1 MLTKHCLLETKD
13 SNECATFVNSQ
24 HKLSEI
30 VSKMFCRVVDVRAE
44 PNLRRRLFELGFVKG
59 AVVQVINVSPMSRAY
74 LVSVQGSLICIR
86 ASVLAHIFVAQMSL

>member
-13 SNECATFVNSQ
+13 SNDCAILIKSQ
-24 HKLSEI
+24 QKLSEI
-30 VSKMFCRVVDVRAE
+30 VSEKFCRVIDVCAE

-74 LVSVQGSLICIR
+74 LIRVQDSLICIR